1 MQMGRRVIAL
11 FMIAAVC
18 MPAQG
23 ADAGYAAKA
32 VDLLEQP
39 GSQAKVVANLTKR
52 QPVEILGRDGSWAN
66 AKSGNT
72 TGWVRLGDLRLSVV
86 ASKVPASPAVRTK
99 PGKKNDSGIRGF
111 SEEELLVGAPNQAEG
126 EKLRRLGVPAKEA
139 MSFARTA
146 NLKPRQQDYI
156 QMQEYM
162 PEGGFPEGFFD
173 E

>member
-1 MQMGRRVIAL
+1 MARGIIFL
-11 FMIAAVC
+11 FLIAAAC

-32 VDLLEQP
+32 VDLLELP
-39 GSQAKVVANLTKR
+39 GSQGKVVMKLAKR
-52 QPVEILGRDGSWAN
+52 QPVEILGRDGSWAH
-66 AKSGNT
+66 AKSGNI
-72 TGWVRLGDLRLSVV
+72 TGWVRLADLRLSVV
-86 ASKVPASPAVRTK
+86 ASKAPAAPSARAN
-99 PGKKNDSGIRGF
+99 PGKKNDTGIRGF

-126 EKLRRLGVPAKEA
+126 EKLRRLGVPAKDA
-139 MSFARTA
+139 ASFARA
-146 NLKPRQQDYI
+146 GNLKPRQQDYI